1 MDTPSLV
8 QVDPL
13 DLEGKSN
20 EERIHM
26 AISAIKRNGFK
37 ANGNPTY
44 SFREAAQTFRV
55 SKTTL
60 TARFNGQKT
69 REEGHK
75 HEQRLNDAAE
85 AVLVE
90 WIQECGRRNIPLHPS
105 AVAAH
110 AKAISG
116 IEIGECWVQ
125 RFRKRHPELRAR
137 WATGME
143 QCRAQ
148 ALNPGT
154 TADLYATAD
163 ELIAKYEIEAKNLYN
178 MDEKGCQQGVGGKVH
193 VLVDRNQKNVQQV
206 EDGNRELIT
215 IIECVCADGSAI
227 RPSVVFKG
235 NRRNLEWGRDNPCNA
250 R

>member
-1 MDTPSLV
+1 
-8 QVDPL
+8 
-13 DLEGKSN
+13 
-20 EERIHM
+20 M
-26 AISAIKRNGFK
+26 AIDMIKQNGFK
-37 ANGNPTY
+37 ASGKPKC
-44 SFREAAQTFRV
+44 SFREAAEMFRL

-60 TARFNGQKT
+60 TERFKGRGTPQ
-69 REEGHK
+69 GCHK
-75 HEQRLNDAAE
+75 HEQKLDDASQDT
-85 AVLVE
+85 LVE
-90 WIQECGRRNIPLHPS
+90 WIKECGHRNIPLHPS

-116 IEIGECWVQ
+116 VEIGMCWVQ
-125 RFRKRHPELRAR
+125 RFRKSHPELRAQ

-148 ALNPGT
+148 ALNPAT
-154 TADLYATAD
+154 TSDLYVKAN
-163 ELIAKYEIEAKNLYN
+163 ELIEKYEIEAKNLYN

-193 VLVDRNQKNVQQV
+193 VLVDRDQKNVQQV

-215 IIECVCADGSAI
+215 VIECICADGLAI

-235 NRRNLEWGRDNPCNA
+235 NRRNLEWGNDNPCNA